1 MKKLKRNNKSN
12 PDPYE
17 DFVRSEELDPYESLI
32 KSYERNKTSSNGCN
46 QSKSCAFRFTKKDNS

>member
-1 MKKLKRNNKSN
+1 MKRLKRNNKSN

-32 KSYERNKTSSNGCN
+32 KSYEIGKQNK
-46 QSKSCAFRFTKKDNS
+46 KSVE